1 MAGIGGRLPVATDP
15 SSFERQLHKLLQ
27 QVRVPEAL
35 SLLNT
40 QFGSD
45 DPKLEE
51 QLSRFHALA
60 GWALF
65 SDLQFSK
72 AFQHFLYTPHL
83 NLARVLAF
91 WKGYL
96 PGSWDATG
104 ASQQGKPAFDDK
116 APEPC
121 DIEDFVRKRLEEKQS
136 DGGAPSSSATV
147 SANHHMA
154 NAAMASF
161 LLKQREAL
169 HAQECL
175 PPTQRILGLSSIDT
189 KELLRAVDTLIVKL
203 LIEADTDDLELQEV
217 LDAGVHCT
225 IDDCET
231 FLRERQRL
239 DVLARLWKAQGMY
252 DLVLAEWNRF
262 LAGSLDG
269 AAVSV
274 RASGGA
280 RSTREKAIT
289 EMSDALRSAAGT
301 QGGVDLV
308 LKYVPA
314 LLAAE
319 SSSVMPIFTQAGQQA
334 LTVDEILQLLEAYP
348 ELVLTYLEHAV
359 ESRKTTEP
367 RHRTKLALLYVTQL
381 KAARNRGE
389 VKSVAQCGTRQ
400 KLLRFIESTED
411 IDVHD
416 ILPMC
421 DGLKLHD
428 ECVILHSITN
438 NHLEALRVLVVR
450 LDDLPRA
457 ERYCRILM
465 ARFNRLPGVSPS
477 DISVLC
483 SDPPDWAKGIAFGT
497 RSQRVDAHDEDQE
510 FAKTTVAMDES
521 FAESGVGYP
530 RPLMLF
536 VKVLLEASVGAAEK
550 LRDYLHPEK
559 VYQEHAITLLT
570 AYVGHRDLPPSE
582 VIGMLPSSWTL
593 SSLSVYLSRSARS
606 CLHEKRATML
616 EENLSSM
623 AYLKTF
629 STWAGE
635 RKRNVRMTGDKC
647 CPVCNRRFV
656 DKDAVGKAFVAY
668 PNETCVHLP
677 CKEKDHICPKTQRN
691 FKDNAS
697 VYALGVD
704 LIG

>member
-1 MAGIGGRLPVATDP
+1 
-15 SSFERQLHKLLQ
+15 
-27 QVRVPEAL
+27 
-35 SLLNT
+35 
-40 QFGSD
+40 
-45 DPKLEE
+45 
-51 QLSRFHALA
+51 
-60 GWALF
+60 
-65 SDLQFSK
+65 
-72 AFQHFLYTPHL
+72 
-83 NLARVLAF
+83 
-91 WKGYL
+91 
-96 PGSWDATG
+96 
-104 ASQQGKPAFDDK
+104 
-116 APEPC
+116 
-121 DIEDFVRKRLEEKQS
+121 
-136 DGGAPSSSATV
+136 
-147 SANHHMA
+147 
-154 NAAMASF
+154 
-161 LLKQREAL
+161 
-169 HAQECL
+169 
-175 PPTQRILGLSSIDT
+175 
-189 KELLRAVDTLIVKL
+189 
-203 LIEADTDDLELQEV
+203 
-217 LDAGVHCT
+217 
-225 IDDCET
+225 
-231 FLRERQRL
+231 
-239 DVLARLWKAQGMY
+239 
-252 DLVLAEWNRF
+252 
-262 LAGSLDG
+262 
-269 AAVSV
+269 
-274 RASGGA
+274 
-280 RSTREKAIT
+280 
-289 EMSDALRSAAGT
+289 
-301 QGGVDLV
+301 
-308 LKYVPA
+308 
-314 LLAAE
+314 
-319 SSSVMPIFTQAGQQA
+319 
-334 LTVDEILQLLEAYP
+334 
-348 ELVLTYLEHAV
+348 
-359 ESRKTTEP
+359 
-367 RHRTKLALLYVTQL
+367 
-381 KAARNRGE
+381 
-389 VKSVAQCGTRQ
+389 
-400 KLLRFIESTED
+400 
-411 IDVHD
+411 
-416 ILPMC
+416 
-421 DGLKLHD
+421 
-428 ECVILHSITN
+428 
-438 NHLEALRVLVVR
+438 
-450 LDDLPRA
+450 
-457 ERYCRILM
+457 M